1 MNNPMKSD
9 SPAFKVP
16 TTDLHILC
24 IGAGGGGGTG
34 KQPTK
39 AELKKQEDKLLLSQP
54 ITISVN
60 DNLFRMSLNQNHLLA
75 LKGVN
80 RTIEIIT
87 HRLCNE
93 TLSDKKRVK
102 LKQKLRLLNSI
113 QNAQLAISANLILLE
128 KL

>member
-16 TTDLHILC
+16 NTDLHIHC
-24 IGAGGGGGTG
+24 IGAGGSGGTG
-34 KQPTK
+34 KQLSK
-39 AELKKQEDKLLLSQP
+39 AELKKQKDKLLLSQP

-80 RTIEIIT
+80 RSIEIIT
-87 HRLCNE
+87 HQLCNE
-93 TLSDKKRVK
+93 KLSDKKRIK
-102 LKQKLRLLNSI
+102 LKQKLRLLNAI
-113 QNAQLAISANLILLE
+113 QNSQLAISANLILLE